1 MKYYNNLK
9 CKGDAPQLPQFMDTS
24 VLVFCLYPIQAP
36 RCSLLL
42 LLELQRTVDDCERS
56 TCL

>member
-1 MKYYNNLK
+1 MNHYNNLK
-9 CKGDAPQLPQFMDTS
+9 DKRVAPQLPQFMDTS
-24 VLVFCLYPIQAP
+24 VLVFWLYPVQTP
-36 RCSLLL
+36 HRFLLL